1 MAPQV
6 NDTISC
12 LHEQLVATE
21 EARGTLALEEQ
32 YVCDRVRRHAARPE
46 PARPPEPTIAHA
58 ARLSP
63 CAGTQVQRVEA
74 EAARGSLALSQRSN
88 VDFQPLINHFAAHEY
103 ATKYI
108 AKEDK
113 GSASLKDKGSA
124 SRLPRGAVCS
134 EEASC

>member
-103 ATKYI
+103 A
-108 AKEDK
+108 D
-113 GSASLKDKGSA
+113 GQGGQGQ
-124 SRLPRGAVCS
+124 RLPKGQGQRLPPPSRRCML
-134 EEASC
+134 